1 MARNVYEKEKL
12 AHEKAI
18 SDEIEKYEG
27 IIARADEEG
36 RRLTDEENEDIAHSI
51 KKIKT
56 LQTELGEVAESL
68 KTLDEVRDISRKMGP
83 GIPSLSDAR
92 VMSEAPDRLFA
103 QMNATM
109 FPQAQKSFGEQFVSS
124 AGYKSLRERGF
135 AGEWSTG
142 QVNLDTKGTL
152 LEGAGSPG
160 AGSGGGLLTVPQ
172 VVPGVVQTL
181 FQRLTVADLILDG
194 QATGNTVRYVVEG
207 TATSGAA
214 GVAEAGNKPEST
226 LGYGTK
232 DEPIKKIATLLPVA
246 EEMLEDAPQIQAY
259 INGRLVLFVSIEE
272 ERQLL
277 RGTSGGNE
285 VQGFLT
291 SRNVPIYAGG
301 TTVGNKAVQT
311 FKAMN
316 GLRGS
321 AFVEPEWIV
330 MHPTDWQDIR
340 LLTDTAGQF
349 FGGGPF
355 QGPYGNGGNLQAS
368 GQVSGATD
376 SLWGKSVY
384 VTAAIGGAGTAL
396 IGTRANAQVWRKG
409 GVSVE
414 ASNSHS
420 TFFAINL
427 VAIRAEERL
436 GLAVYRPGAYTE
448 LRLS

>member
-92 VMSEAPDRLFA
+92 VTSEAPDRLFA

-226 LGYGTK
+226 LGW
-232 DEPIKKIATLLPVA
+232 
-246 EEMLEDAPQIQAY
+246 AP
-259 INGRLVLFVSIEE
+259 R
-272 ERQLL
+272 
-277 RGTSGGNE
+277 
-285 VQGFLT
+285 T
-291 SRNVPIYAGG
+291 SRSRRSPRCSRWPRKCSR
-301 TTVGNKAVQT
+301 TPRRSRRT
-311 FKAMN
+311 
-316 GLRGS
+316 S
-321 AFVEPEWIV
+321 
-330 MHPTDWQDIR
+330 
-340 LLTDTAGQF
+340 
-349 FGGGPF
+349 
-355 QGPYGNGGNLQAS
+355 
-368 GQVSGATD
+368 
-376 SLWGKSVY
+376 
-384 VTAAIGGAGTAL
+384 TAAWSCSCPSRRSASFSAARPAA
-396 IGTRANAQVWRKG
+396 TRSR
-409 GVSVE
+409 
-414 ASNSHS
+414 AS
-420 TFFAINL
+420 
-427 VAIRAEERL
+427 
-436 GLAVYRPGAYTE
+436 
-448 LRLS
+448 